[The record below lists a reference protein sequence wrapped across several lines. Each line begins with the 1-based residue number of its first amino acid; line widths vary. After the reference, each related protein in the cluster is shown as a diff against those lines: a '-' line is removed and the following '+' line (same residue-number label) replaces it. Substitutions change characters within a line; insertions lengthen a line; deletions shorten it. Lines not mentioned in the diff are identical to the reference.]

1 MATVVRFGRMRTDL
15 PAGTVTFLFT
25 DVEGS
30 TRLLH
35 ELGPEAYAQALSEHR
50 VSLRSAFAAHGG
62 VEVDT
67 QGDAFFVAFPTASGA
82 AAAALAGQRALSS
95 GPIRVRMGLH
105 TGAPTVT
112 EEGYVGVDVHR
123 GARVAA
129 LAHGGQVLLSAATA
143 ALIDGS
149 DLLDLGAHR
158 LKDLYG
164 ATRLH
169 QLGDEAHPPLRTP
182 GAVLL
187 PTPATPFLGR
197 ERELFEAVTVVLERD
212 PRVLTIVGPGGTGK
226 TRFAIELARLLAEAA
241 DGGTVFVPLAA
252 LRDPGLLLPALAEA
266 IGSEGAG
273 PESIAARVGGKR
285 THVLLDNLEQLLPD
299 AARTIAS
306 VVEAAPDLRLLLT
319 SREAL
324 RIEAETELDLP
335 PLVPDEAV
343 SLFLARAQRVRPD
356 VVRTATVERLCERL
370 DRLPLALELAAART
384 KLLSPEALLDRLSTR
399 LDLLRGSRDADPRH
413 ATLAA
418 TIAWSYDL
426 LDTHE
431 QELFTRLGVF
441 RGGCTLESAETVCA
455 ADVDSLAS
463 LLDKSLLR
471 RRADPDGS
479 DRFWMLETIREF
491 AMARLS
497 ESGDEDALRR
507 GQLDSLLRLAKCAN
521 TGEGMETGGPGR
533 WHLGLV
539 APELDNI
546 RALLAWAADRAP
558 ECGLELMTALESFW
572 VVREPVEGAA
582 WLERLLQGAPDAPP
596 RLRAGSLRALGGVLD
611 IFGEPE
617 RAAPRY
623 RESLEL
629 FEAIADEPNSANLRF
644 RIAANLVNQGQT
656 EAGAG
661 LVGEALDEFRRLG
674 LRVGEAQGL
683 GYAAVV
689 AVRRGELTDA
699 AELFVQS
706 AAIAREVD
714 WPWWELHQLSS
725 LADCERRLGLFS
737 EAEGHARGALQ
748 LALELGDRM
757 SSVFAAAE
765 LASAAAARGETA
777 LAGRVWG
784 AIESEE
790 ANAPIGQWP
799 GEREAYELLVRIAGG
814 PDFDRARQEGALL
827 SLAEAAGLD

>member
-1 MATVVRFGRMRTDL
+1 MRADL
-15 PAGTVTFLFT
+15 PTGTVTFLFT

-35 ELGPEAYAQALSEHR
+35 TLGPEAYARALAEHR
-50 VSLRSAFAAHGG
+50 SSLRSAFAAHGG

-67 QGDAFFVAFPTASGA
+67 QGDAFFVAFPTVPGA
-82 AAAALAGQRALSS
+82 AAAALAGQRALTA

-105 TGAPTVT
+105 TGAPTLAD
-112 EEGYVGVDVHR
+112 EGYVGVDVHR

-129 LAHGGQVLLSAATA
+129 LAHGGQVLVSAATA
-143 ALIDGS
+143 ALLDGAE
-149 DLLDLGAHR
+149 LVDLGAHR
-158 LKDLYG
+158 LKDFEG

-169 QLGDEAHPPLRTP
+169 QLGDETHPPLRTP
-182 GAVLL
+182 GTVLL

-197 ERELFEAVTVVLERD
+197 EQELFEAISVVLEHD

-226 TRFAIELARLLAEAA
+226 TRFAIELARLLAEDA

-252 LRDPGLLLPALAEA
+252 LRDPGLVLPALAEA

-273 PESIAARVGGKR
+273 PQSIAARVGGKR
-285 THVLLDNLEQLLPD
+285 THVLLDNLEQLLPG
-299 AARTIAS
+299 AALALAS
-306 VVEAAPDLRLLLT
+306 VVEAAPELRLLLT

-324 RIEAETELDLP
+324 RIGAETELDLP
-335 PLVPDEAV
+335 PLLPDEAV
-343 SLFLARAQRVRPD
+343 SLFLARARRVRAD
-356 VVRTATVERLCERL
+356 VARTATVDRLCERL

-384 KLLSPEALLDRLSTR
+384 KLLSPEALLDRLGAR

-418 TIAWSYDL
+418 TIGWSYDL
-426 LDTHE
+426 LDTAE
-431 QELFTRLGVF
+431 QRLFTSLGVF
-441 RGGCTLESAETVCA
+441 QGGCTLDSAETVCA

-471 RRADPDGS
+471 RRADPDGT

-491 AMARLS
+491 ALLRLS
-497 ESGDEDALRR
+497 ESGDEDVLRGR
-507 GQLDSLLRLAKCAN
+507 QLDVLLRLAERAN
-521 TGEGMETGGPGR
+521 TGGDLETSRSRR
-533 WHLGLV
+533 WHLHLV

-546 RALLAWAADRAP
+546 RALLIWTADRAP
-558 ECGLELMTALESFW
+558 ERGLELAAAFESFW
-572 VVREPVEGAA
+572 AVREPVEGAA
-582 WLERLLQGAPDAPP
+582 WLERLLQAAPDASPK
-596 RLRAGSLRALGGVLD
+596 LRAGSLRALGGTLN
-611 IFGEPE
+611 IFGEHE

-644 RIAANLVNQGQT
+644 RIAANLVNLGQI
-656 EAGAG
+656 EAGAT
-661 LVGEALDEFRRLG
+661 LVGEVLDDFRRLG
-674 LRVGEAQGL
+674 LRVGELQAIGYL
-683 GYAAVV
+683 GWIAA
-689 AVRRGELTDA
+689 RRGEPAAA
-699 AELFVQS
+699 AELFAQS

-714 WPWWELHQLSS
+714 WPWWELNQLSN
-725 LADCERRLGLFS
+725 LADSERRLGLFA

-757 SSVFAAAE
+757 GSVFAAAE
-765 LASAAAARGETA
+765 LASAAAGRQDAT
-777 LAGRVWG
+777 LAGRLWG

-790 ANAPIGQWP
+790 AIAPIGQWP
-799 GEREAYELLVRIAGG
+799 GERETYESLVRIAGG
-814 PDFDRARQEGALL
+814 PDFDRARQEGTLL